1 MQLIDHPVPASL
13 KAWVERLSWLSFAAD
28 EGMPV
33 FAGARVHLGFPVE
46 GEFGFSGLD
55 GDAVFCAPT
64 CWGAMRQSG
73 RVWAR
78 GGGASAW
85 LVKLAG
91 GVAPA
96 VLGIPA
102 EALAGRALPLRAL
115 WPDLADLPASEA
127 AQRDWILDRIRRALA
142 RASERQIW
150 TPEQSLVVMRTLD
163 AMSVAQAADAL
174 GLSRATLERRV
185 GACFGLPPKVLARIQ
200 RFYRSLE
207 AIQLNSD
214 ADLAVE
220 AGFFDQSH
228 LIAEFR
234 RFSGMT
240 PGGLRREAS
249 RTAEPFRLYDACS
262 ADDHGG

>member
-13 KAWVERLSWLSFAAD
+13 NPWVERLSWLSFAAD

-46 GEFGFSGLD
+46 GEFAFSGLD
-55 GDAVFCAPT
+55 GEQAFCEPA
-64 CWGAMRQSG
+64 CWGAMRQTG

-78 GGGASAW
+78 GGAASAW

-96 VLGIPA
+96 VLGVAA
-102 EALAGRALPLRAL
+102 EALAGRTLPLRAL
-115 WPDLADLPASEA
+115 WPELGALPVDEA
-127 AQRDWILDRIRRALA
+127 AQRDWILAQIRQALERRA
-142 RASERQIW
+142 ERLIW

-163 AMSVAQAADAL
+163 RMPVAQAADAL

-207 AIQLNSD
+207 AIQASSD
-214 ADLAVE
+214 ADLAAEV
-220 AGFFDQSH
+220 GFFDQSH

-240 PGGLRREAS
+240 PVGLRREAS
-249 RTAEPFRLYDACS
+249 RAAEPFRLYDACS
-262 ADDHGG
+262 PADHGG

>member
-1 MQLIDHPVPASL
+1 MQLIDHPVPAPL
-13 KAWVERLSWLSFAAD
+13 KIWVERLSWIRFAAD

-55 GDAVFCAPT
+55 GDGAFCEAA
-64 CWGAMRQSG
+64 CWGAMRETG

-96 VLGIPA
+96 VLSVPA
-102 EALAGRALPLRAL
+102 EALAGRVLPLRVL
-115 WPDLADLPASEA
+115 WPELAAQPADEA
-127 AQRDWILDRIRRALA
+127 AQRDWILEQIRHALA
-142 RASERQIW
+142 RTGERLIW

-163 AMSVAQAADAL
+163 RLPVAQAADAL

-207 AIQLNSD
+207 AIRASSD
-214 ADLAVE
+214 AELAAE

-240 PGGLRREAS
+240 PVGLRREAS
-249 RTAEPFRLYDACS
+249 RSAEPFRLYDACS
-262 ADDHGG
+262 PDDHGG